1 MKLETVVPWGRS
13 LAEYQAMF
21 ALSSQDLNANVLGIG
36 DGPASFNAEMT
47 AMGRSV
53 TSIDPIYQFTADQ
66 IEARVR
72 ATYDTILD
80 QVKLNLDRYNWSLL
94 GNADRLGEQRL
105 AAMNQF
111 LVDYEPGKVA
121 GRYQDQSLPTL
132 EFADRQFDLCLCSHL
147 LFLYSEQL
155 SLDFHIESVV
165 ELLRVAPEVRIFPL
179 LTLDCQTSPYL
190 QPTIAH
196 LTNLGIKTEIQS
208 VDYEFQKG
216 GNQQLICRAADV

>member
-21 ALSSQDLNANVLGIG
+21 ALSDQDLTRNILGIG

-53 TSIDPIYQFTADQ
+53 TSIDPIYQFTAAE
-66 IEARVR
+66 IEDRVR

-80 QVKLNLDRYNWSLL
+80 QVRQNIDRYIWTTI
-94 GNADRLGEQRL
+94 GDPDRLGQQRL
-105 AAMNQF
+105 EAMNRF
-111 LVDYEPGKVA
+111 LTDYEPGKSM
-121 GRYQDQSLPTL
+121 GRYQTQSLPKL
-132 EFADRQFDLCLCSHL
+132 DFADRQFDLCLCSHL

-155 SLDFHIESVV
+155 SLEFHIDSIL
-165 ELLRVAPEVRIFPL
+165 ELLRVAQEIRIFPL
-179 LTLDCQTSPYL
+179 LTLDCQPSPYL
-190 QPTIAH
+190 QPMIDR
-196 LTNLGIKTEIQS
+196 LNQLNLKTEIKP

-216 GNQQLICRAADV
+216 GNQQLVISR

>member
-21 ALSSQDLNANVLGIG
+21 GLSDQDLARNIIGIG

-53 TSIDPIYQFTADQ
+53 TSIDPIYEFTAAE

-72 ATYDTILD
+72 ETYDTILD
-80 QVKLNLDRYNWSLL
+80 QVKANLDRYNWTSL
-94 GNADRLGEQRL
+94 GNADRLGQERL

-111 LVDYEPGKVA
+111 LIDYEPGKIA
-121 GRYQDQSLPTL
+121 GRYQAQLLPKLKFTDQ
-132 EFADRQFDLCLCSHL
+132 QFDLCLCSHL
-147 LFLYSEQL
+147 LFLYSEHL
-155 SLDFHIESVV
+155 SLEFHINSVI
-165 ELLRVAPEVRIFPL
+165 ELLRIAPEVRIFPL
-179 LTLDCQTSPYL
+179 LTLDCQVSPYL
-190 QPTIAH
+190 QPTIEH
-196 LTNLGIKTEIQS
+196 LTKLGIQAEVRS

-216 GNQQLICRAADV
+216 GNQQLICRNP

>member
-21 ALSSQDLNANVLGIG
+21 GLSDQDSTRNIIGIG

-53 TSIDPIYQFTADQ
+53 TSIDPIYEFTAAE

-72 ATYDTILD
+72 ATYDTILN
-80 QVKLNLDRYNWSLL
+80 QVKANLDRYNWAVL
-94 GNADRLGEQRL
+94 GDANRLGQLRL
-105 AAMNQF
+105 EAMHQF
-111 LVDYEPGKVA
+111 LADYELGKSV
-121 GRYQDQSLPTL
+121 GRYQAQSLPKL
-132 EFADRQFDLCLCSHL
+132 EFTDRQFDLCLCSHL

-155 SLDFHIESVV
+155 SLEFHINSVI

-179 LTLDCQTSPYL
+179 LTLDCQVSPYL
-190 QPTIAH
+190 QPTIEH
-196 LTNLGIKTEIQS
+196 LTKIGIQAEVRS

-216 GNQQLICRAADV
+216 GNQQLICRNP

>member
-21 ALSSQDLNANVLGIG
+21 ALSSQDLNSNILGIG

-53 TSIDPIYQFTADQ
+53 TSIDPVYQFTADQ

-80 QVKLNLDRYNWSLL
+80 QVKANLDRYNWSRM
-94 GNADRLGEQRL
+94 GDADRLGQQRL

-111 LVDYEPGKVA
+111 LIDYEPGKSA
-121 GRYQDQSLPTL
+121 GRYQAQSLPKL
-132 EFADRQFDLCLCSHL
+132 EFADRQFGLCLCSHL

-155 SLDFHIESVV
+155 SLEFHIESVM

-179 LTLDCQTSPYL
+179 LTLDCQPSPYL
-190 QPTIAH
+190 QPTIDH
-196 LTNLGIKTEIQS
+196 LTRLGIRAEVRS

-216 GNQQLICRAADV
+216 GNQQLVYRAA